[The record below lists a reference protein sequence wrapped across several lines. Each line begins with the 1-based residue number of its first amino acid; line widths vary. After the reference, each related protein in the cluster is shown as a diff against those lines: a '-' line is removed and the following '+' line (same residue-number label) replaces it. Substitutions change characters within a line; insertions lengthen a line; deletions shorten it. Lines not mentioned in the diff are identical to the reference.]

1 MMIIKTLHP
10 GIISRGIGS
19 RIIEI
24 RGERTQKVFGQFI
37 GATQSYISD
46 LERGKSLPSVSFLAR
61 LVEVSGRSYN
71 WILTGKEELD
81 VPPIPPLEEKKP
93 PPPAVAEI
101 DYTHIQ
107 GLINMLHDADP
118 PDKPRILKMLISYL
132 LTFL

>member
-1 MMIIKTLHP
+1 MIKTLHP
-10 GIISRGIGS
+10 GVNSEGIGS
-19 RIIEI
+19 RIREI

-61 LVEVSGRSYN
+61 LSEISGRSYD
-71 WILTGKEELD
+71 WILTGKEALD
-81 VPPIPPLEEKKP
+81 VPTIPPLEEEKP
-93 PPPAVAEI
+93 PPFAVVKI

-118 PDKPRILKMLISYL
+118 PGKPRILKMLVSYL
-132 LTFL
+132 LAFL

>member
-1 MMIIKTLHP
+1 MIKSLHS
-10 GIISRGIGS
+10 GINSEGIGL
-19 RIIEI
+19 RIREI
-24 RGERTQKVFGQFI
+24 RRDRTQKVFAQLM

-61 LVEVSGRSYN
+61 LADASGRSYD

-81 VPPIPPLEEKKP
+81 VPTIPPEEEKP
-93 PPPAVAEI
+93 PPPAVVEI

-118 PDKPRILKMLISYL
+118 PDKPRILKMLVSYL

>member
-1 MMIIKTLHP
+1 MIKTLHP
-10 GIISRGIGS
+10 GVNSEGIGS
-19 RIIEI
+19 RIREI

-61 LVEVSGRSYN
+61 LAEISGRSYD
-71 WILTGKEELD
+71 WILTGKEALD
-81 VPPIPPLEEKKP
+81 VPTIPPLEEEKP
-93 PPPAVAEI
+93 PPPAVVEI

-107 GLINMLHDADP
+107 GLINLLHDADP
-118 PDKPRILKMLISYL
+118 PEKPRVLKMLVSYL

>member
-1 MMIIKTLHP
+1 MIKSLHS
-10 GIISRGIGS
+10 GINSESIGL
-19 RIIEI
+19 RIREI
-24 RGERTQKVFGQFI
+24 RGDRTQKVFAQLMDT
-37 GATQSYISD
+37 TQSYISD

-61 LVEVSGRSYN
+61 LADASGRSYD

-81 VPPIPPLEEKKP
+81 VLAVPPVEEEKP

>member
-1 MMIIKTLHP
+1 MTKTLHS
-10 GIISRGIGS
+10 GINSEGIGS
-19 RIIEI
+19 RIREI
-24 RGERTQKVFGQFI
+24 RGDRTQKVFGQFM

-46 LERGKSLPSVSFLAR
+46 LERGKALPSISFLAR
-61 LVEVSGRSYN
+61 LAEISGRSYD

-81 VPPIPPLEEKKP
+81 VPTIPPLEEEKP
-93 PPPAVAEI
+93 PPFAVVEI

-118 PDKPRILKMLISYL
+118 PDKPRILKMLVSYL